1 MKKAEGETKRG
12 RPEKFKGGQAI
23 LSVAVRPD
31 VAEDLRRFLGYLMSG
46 NGVRRSQGDVL
57 TEALEAFRPFREWKK
72 SKKGA
77 PG

>member
-1 MKKAEGETKRG
+1 MRKPASGTRPG
-12 RPEKFKGGQAI
+12 RPEKFKGGATI

-57 TEALEAFRPFREWKK
+57 TEALEAFGPFREWKK
-72 SKKGA
+72 RKKDA

>member
-1 MKKAEGETKRG
+1 MKRVTSAPKLG
-12 RPEKFKGGQAI
+12 RPEKFKGGQTV
-23 LSVAVRPD
+23 LSVAVRSD
-31 VAEDLRRFLGYLMSG
+31 FAEDLRRFMGYLLSG